1 MHSVY
6 DFSAG
11 DHAVMLGDQVRL
23 DAYHEA
29 ITHQVKEGMVV
40 AEIGTGTGILS
51 AFAASKT
58 KGQITAIEYYGY
70 SAKIAEDMMKAAK
83 LDQVKVIRAKSF
95 DVILD
100 PQPDVLITET
110 IGAIGPEENIVE
122 LCYDFKKRH
131 PNIKSIIPSR
141 IRVCAEPIRS
151 TKLVGWEQNFYDYF
165 ASASFGTFDYKAV
178 RPTLENIWCSQVR
191 YDSLSDA
198 ETLGDPIVLAEY
210 VLGETEF
217 SSFSKEI
224 DLSELQTVDAVHLY
238 FEAVLDQDLIL
249 STHYSEPETHWRHG
263 FVSRPTNGNK
273 LTVSFESGAICVTPT
288 WQV

>member
-29 ITHQVKEGMVV
+29 ITNQVKEGMVV

-58 KGQITAIEYYGY
+58 KAPVFAIEYYGY
-70 SAKIAEDMMKAAK
+70 SAKIAEEMMTAAK
-83 LDQVKVIRAKSF
+83 LDQVKVMRGKSF
-95 DVILD
+95 DLTLD
-100 PQPDVLITET
+100 PQPDILITET

-122 LCYDFKKRH
+122 ICHDFKKRH

-165 ASASFGTFDYKAV
+165 ASASFGTFDYKAI
-178 RPTLENIWCSQVR
+178 RPTLEKIWCSQVR
-191 YDSLSDA
+191 YD
-198 ETLGDPIVLAEY
+198 TLGDAESLGDSIVLAEY
-210 VLGETEF
+210 VLGETELSTF
-217 SSFSKEI
+217 SREI
-224 DLSELQTVDAVHLY
+224 DLGELQTVDAVHLY

-249 STHYSEPETHWRHG
+249 TTHFSEPETHWRHAY
-263 FVSRPTNGNK
+263 VSRPTNGNK
-273 LTVSFESGAICVTPT
+273 LTVSFESGSTCLIPN
-288 WQV
+288 WEL